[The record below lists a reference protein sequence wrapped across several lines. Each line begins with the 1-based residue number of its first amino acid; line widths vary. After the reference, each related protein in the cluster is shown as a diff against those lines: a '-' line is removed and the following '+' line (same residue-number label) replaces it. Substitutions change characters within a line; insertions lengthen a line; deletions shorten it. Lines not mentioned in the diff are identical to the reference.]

1 MRISNIIGR
10 TFGAA
15 AFAAF
20 LMFVHL
26 PCAAGDTFVD
36 PLSAPALEIQH
47 PAQAPLLGIASFGQT
62 TIAVGM
68 RGLAVFRTA
77 GQGQWRQS
85 KVPVESDIVSVVL
98 VSANDAWACGHDGVV
113 LHSMDAGKSWMV
125 QLDGVSAK
133 TEFEA
138 YYNSLIASGNGA
150 LSVPLQQVH
159 VNYDN
164 GPTLPWLGIW
174 FSDAQTG
181 YIVGSFGDIAHT
193 EDGGKTWQ
201 PWLDHID
208 NPNFYDLNAV
218 AEVGGQIYIAGEQ
231 GIVYR
236 LDAAHEKFV
245 ALSTGYGGSLFGLTG
260 TVKTLIAFGME
271 GMIYHSEDRGQTWER
286 SNNTSTAGI
295 MDGVVLA
302 DGRIALVS
310 ENGGILISDDDGTN
324 FHSAG
329 SEPGMPL
336 AGITETG
343 DGKMT
348 LVGLGGVSDVSEK

>member
-1 MRISNIIGR
+1 MCIRDRANNTSSEQFLLAAGSAGI
-10 TFGAA
+10 AA
-15 AFAAF
+15 ATNIVVSQADTYMPYLVYAAVIVLCF
-20 LMFVHL
+20 ISVSYTHL
-26 PCAAGDTFVD
+26 
-36 PLSAPALEIQH
+36 
-47 PAQAPLLGIASFGQT
+47 
-62 TIAVGM
+62 
-68 RGLAVFRTA
+68 
-77 GQGQWRQS
+77 
-85 KVPVESDIVSVVL
+85 
-98 VSANDAWACGHDGVV
+98 
-113 LHSMDAGKSWMV
+113 
-125 QLDGVSAK
+125 
-133 TEFEA
+133 EFEA

-310 ENGGILISDDDGTN
+310 ENGGIPVSYT
-324 FHSAG
+324 H
-329 SEPGMPL
+329 
-336 AGITETG
+336 
-343 DGKMT
+343 
-348 LVGLGGVSDVSEK
+348 LGW